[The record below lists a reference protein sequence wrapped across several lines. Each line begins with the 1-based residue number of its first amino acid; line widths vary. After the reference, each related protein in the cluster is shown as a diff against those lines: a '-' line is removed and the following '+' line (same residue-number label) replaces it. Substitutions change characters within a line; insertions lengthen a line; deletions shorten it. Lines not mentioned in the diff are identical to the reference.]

1 MLLDFIFCALPN
13 KSETEAVLCIPRR
26 WLWEMEPLQS
36 QDEADLYCWALRVA
50 LCDMVPLVFFVLFCM
65 GSAALLGAVT
75 NLKKTKV

>member
-1 MLLDFIFCALPN
+1 MYAQEMALGDGA
-13 KSETEAVLCIPRR
+13 STV
-26 WLWEMEPLQS
+26 
-36 QDEADLYCWALRVA
+36 QDEADPYCLALRVA